1 MISGSVEMRNDARLK
16 EVIAQLRREEDEVHL
31 VVPPTHTHTYRR
43 VFNNWFKKKRLTIDK
58 QEDKVPASVRGGAA
72 I

>member
-1 MISGSVEMRNDARLK
+1 MILVSVEMRNDARLK

-43 VFNNWFKKKRLTIDK
+43 VFNTNNWFKKKEIDN
-58 QEDKVPASVRGGAA
+58 
-72 I
+72 

>member
-1 MISGSVEMRNDARLK
+1 MRNDARLK

-43 VFNNWFKKKRLTIDK
+43 VFNTNNWFKKKRLTIDK